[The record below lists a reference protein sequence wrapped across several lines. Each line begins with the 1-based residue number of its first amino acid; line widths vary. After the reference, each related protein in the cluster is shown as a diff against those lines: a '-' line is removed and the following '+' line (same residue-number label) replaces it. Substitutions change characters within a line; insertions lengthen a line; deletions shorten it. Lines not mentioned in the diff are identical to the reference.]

1 MSGFRFSYNELLW
14 LMNENMILA
23 YPSWL
28 NSTSD
33 KKQFSDIKDSLMAKK
48 ILFKYD
54 EKCFSSPIIEY
65 IMSRMKR
72 AKVWLTVS
80 DTYFVYID
88 TDITVS
94 LYNDSNSKVT
104 VTPYETPG
112 QCFSSI
118 QSSLINDLESVFI
131 ADESSEDIKFF
142 SDKIK
147 SIWEDIYEQR
157 KNRS

>member
-14 LMNENMILA
+14 IMNENMILA
-23 YPSWL
+23 SPSWL

-33 KKQFSDIKDSLMAKK
+33 KKQFSDIKDSLITKK

-54 EKCFSSPIIEY
+54 EKYFSSPIIEY
-65 IMSRMKR
+65 LMSRMKR
-72 AKVWLTVS
+72 AKVWLAVS
-80 DTYFVYID
+80 DTYFVYI
-88 TDITVS
+88 DITVS

-104 VTPYETPG
+104 ITPYETPG

-118 QSSLINDLESVFI
+118 QSSLINDLEYVFI
-131 ADESSEDIKFF
+131 VDESSEDIKIF
-142 SDKIK
+142 SDEIK